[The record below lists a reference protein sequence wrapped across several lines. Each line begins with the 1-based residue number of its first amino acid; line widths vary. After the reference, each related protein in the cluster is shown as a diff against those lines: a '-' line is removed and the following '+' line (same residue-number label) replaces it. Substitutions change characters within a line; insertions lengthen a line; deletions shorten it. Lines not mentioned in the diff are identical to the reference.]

1 MTTPISPPV
10 SGRWAWREYLPGS
23 TDEWLELRNRA
34 IELRPENVDVLR
46 FSDWVLAEM
55 RDEPQHA
62 SGRTLSKWRKLLYE
76 LAADQPPKRPVS
88 NPATSARR
96 VASQARRAAP
106 GRRGTK
112 KGVAANAEN
121 PRDVRYVEL
130 PAQVAA

>member
-23 TDEWLELRNRA
+23 LDEWLELRNRV
-34 IELRPENVDVLR
+34 IDLRPEGVDVMR
-46 FSDWVLAEM
+46 FSDWVLAEV
-55 RDEPQHA
+55 RGERPE
-62 SGRTLSKWRKLLYE
+62 LSFKAAAKYRRLLYE
-76 LAADQPPKRPVS
+76 LSIEPPKRPVRK
-88 NPATSARR
+88 PAPSARR

-121 PRDVRYVEL
+121 PREVGYVKW
-130 PAQVAA
+130 AA